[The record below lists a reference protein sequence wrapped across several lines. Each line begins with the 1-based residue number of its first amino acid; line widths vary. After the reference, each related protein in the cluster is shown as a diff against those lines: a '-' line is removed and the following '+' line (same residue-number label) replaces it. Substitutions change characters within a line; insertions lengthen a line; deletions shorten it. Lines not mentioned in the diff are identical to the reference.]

1 MRRMSIARTPTL
13 VAVVVVI
20 AAVTTLPRFIRRVL
34 LRRRIRAQREVLSK
48 LASHAA
54 RARALGQAYEER
66 ATKPQCDLTTI
77 SERLRKLRSI
87 QQRALLAL
95 AEARSR
101 IDRDLLL
108 LLQST
113 RPSIYDAAAPVLA
126 PAAEHR
132 QSTPSAAETRA
143 CLELAAEAQL
153 AHRMLDERAVDEAAR
168 RGPLPR
174 DEMLRDESAILD
186 EMLRGGADRGG
197 MPAVSQ
203 PAPLQHAL
211 RLMRATEEDLS
222 FQAELLATQL
232 QLAKATGYS
241 RANFAY
247 GSTPLRSWLL
257 LFEQLRPC
265 LAPRAAFGQ
274 HVRYAVLG
282 SSLGSLCVFGACV
295 YGWQTRGIELL
306 PLLVEHATRIVHEAR
321 VTGVSFECADLL
333 CCDFREL
340 DIVMLASQCWD
351 AALVGAVRAKL
362 LAELAEGS
370 LVVDYTDGLGRRDGA
385 SDEAQGSSTSQQ
397 PGRRVFHLE
406 LTVEAPVSWD
416 GSHSFYVWRVL

>member
-1 MRRMSIARTPTL
+1 MRASSVRTSSL
-13 VAVVVVI
+13 VAVVAVGVI
-20 AAVTTLPRFIRRVL
+20 AAVTILPRFVRRVV

-54 RARALGQAYEER
+54 RARALGQAYEAC

-95 AEARSR
+95 AEARFL

-113 RPSIYDAAAPVLA
+113 GPSIYSDAAPVL
-126 PAAEHR
+126 AAEHR

-143 CLELAAEAQL
+143 CLELAAEARF
-153 AHRMLDERAVDEAAR
+153 AHRMLDERAVDEAGR

-174 DEMLRDESAILD
+174 DEMLRDEAQALTNL
-186 EMLRGGADRGG
+186 LRGGADGGG

-203 PAPLQHAL
+203 PAPLRHAL
-211 RLMRATEEDLS
+211 RLMRATEEDLN

-232 QLAKATGYS
+232 QLARATGYS
-241 RANFAY
+241 RDNFAY

-265 LAPRAAFGQ
+265 LAPRTAFGQ
-274 HVRYAVLG
+274 RVRYAVLG
-282 SSLGSLCVFGACV
+282 SSLGSLCVFGACI
-295 YGWQTRGIELL
+295 YG
-306 PLLVEHATRIVHEAR
+306 
-321 VTGVSFECADLL
+321 
-333 CCDFREL
+333 
-340 DIVMLASQCWD
+340 
-351 AALVGAVRAKL
+351 
-362 LAELAEGS
+362 
-370 LVVDYTDGLGRRDGA
+370 
-385 SDEAQGSSTSQQ
+385 
-397 PGRRVFHLE
+397 
-406 LTVEAPVSWD
+406 
-416 GSHSFYVWRVL
+416 